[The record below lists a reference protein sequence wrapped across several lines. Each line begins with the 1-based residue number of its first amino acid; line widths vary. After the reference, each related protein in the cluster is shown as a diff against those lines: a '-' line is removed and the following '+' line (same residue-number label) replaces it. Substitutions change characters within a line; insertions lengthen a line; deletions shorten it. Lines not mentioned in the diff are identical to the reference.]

1 MKHKILFIPLLLLAV
16 ACNNNRE
23 NAEALYSQAE
33 QLYNK
38 GDYAAATHMIDSIS
52 TAYPQE
58 TETIRR
64 GMLLQCQ
71 VNQKHYEIELIR
83 IDSLYNATVNEM
95 NNLKKEFDLVREG
108 KEQTLANYV
117 YKNSH
122 SKKEISSSSIRAYV
136 TEKGDFILTSIY
148 CGSSKI
154 NHTGIA
160 LTAPDGSTASTTA
173 IAYDGGK
180 NYRYT
185 SGSNNIEMVSYNL
198 SQCSQAIQAIAD
210 SKGKVTIKYTGGK
223 KHSVTLTTKEC
234 NIITKTYL
242 LARAMSLSDSLQSRR
257 EYSIMQLELADRQLM
272 KLQDK
277 QAETA
282 K

>member
-1 MKHKILFIPLLLLAV
+1 MKHKILFLPLLLLAV

-23 NAEALYSQAE
+23 NAEALYTQAE
-33 QLYNK
+33 HLYEA
-38 GDYAAATHMIDSIS
+38 GDYVAATHMIDSIS
-52 TAYPQE
+52 KAYPQE
-58 TETIRR
+58 VETIRR
-64 GMLLQCQ
+64 GMLLQCH

-83 IDSLYNATVNEM
+83 IDSLYNATVNKM
-95 NNLKKEFDLVREG
+95 NMLKNEFELVREG

-117 YKNSH
+117 YKNTH
-122 SKKEISSSSIRAYV
+122 SKKEISSSALRAHV

-148 CGSSKI
+148 CGGSKI
-154 NHTGIA
+154 NHTGISVI
-160 LTAPDGSTASTTA
+160 APDGSTVPTKA

-185 SGSNNIEMVSYNL
+185 TGGNNIEMVSYNL
-198 SQCSQAIQAIAD
+198 SQCGNAMEVIANGE
-210 SKGKVTIKYTGGK
+210 GKMSVNYTGGK
-223 KHSVTLTTKEC
+223 KYSLALDAAQRNK
-234 NIITKTYL
+234 IAKTYR
-242 LARAMSLSDSLQSRR
+242 LARTMALSDSLQSQR

-277 QAETA
+277 SVEQ